1 MIYWANCGLVVWAT
15 SIGSFFLSILSI
27 NPSFLADGDKRVC
40 EKFHTNL
47 QVKNDTTPKITAWT
61 PATTNLEPFFGNL
74 NKTPGDRTKKR
85 IAQ

>member
-1 MIYWANCGLVVWAT
+1 MIYWANCGFVTWAKVLST
-15 SIGSFFLSILSI
+15 PSFFLCA
-27 NPSFLADGDKRVC
+27 NPSFLAGGAEIVC

-47 QVKNDTTPKITAWT
+47 QVKKVTTPNITAWT
-61 PATTNLEPFFGNL
+61 PATTYLEPFFGNL

>member
-1 MIYWANCGLVVWAT
+1 MIYWANCGFVFWARVSST
-15 SIGSFFLSILSI
+15 PSFFLST
-27 NPSFLADGDKRVC
+27 NPSFLAGWDTRVC

-47 QVKNDTTPKITAWT
+47 QVKKDTTPNITAWT